1 VFTPADIKAMLAEVY
16 MYSSTDHLGGVD
28 PVINPATL
36 HLTLTNWLG
45 KGSYPIGMEAAVGE
59 VVINYPVY
67 SYKCVINELS
77 DREAEVK
84 MTIRYA
90 MNTPQEYNKGPNLNR
105 LMYFHYSLT
114 LDEDGRIQG
123 GEYYRDSARID
134 MLWTPLQPVQGG
146 AEGNERGNPHL
157 DLNEVLAIWRESVPE
172 EARKQWL
179 NVDPTEEDAI
189 LPEESDSE
197 AMPTKPEQDPAEK
210 TETKPEETLANDAE

>member
-1 VFTPADIKAMLAEVY
+1 
-16 MYSSTDHLGGVD
+16 
-28 PVINPATL
+28 
-36 HLTLTNWLG
+36 
-45 KGSYPIGMEAAVGE
+45 MEAAVGE